1 MNTARRASV
10 ILAVAA
16 ALTLSACTGTAG
28 PDGTSA
34 APAPTPTASQTDMSQ
49 ITDQPGSQEGYVGA
63 LEDAKL
69 TSCERDGA
77 NWVAQGTVTN
87 PIDKVQSY
95 RLYVSALSDDDTR
108 GIIQVDVP
116 KVAGGATAEWKASFP
131 LDDEKLECVLRVE
144 RFAP

>member
-1 MNTARRASV
+1 MNIARRASV

-16 ALTLSACTGTAG
+16 ALTLSACTGAAG

-34 APAPTPTASQTDMSQ
+34 APTPTATQTDMSQ

-63 LEDAKL
+63 LEDATV

-77 NWVAQGTVTN
+77 DWVAQGTVTN
-87 PIDKVQSY
+87 PIDEVQNY

-108 GIIQVDVP
+108 GIVQVDVP
-116 KVAGGATAEWKASFP
+116 DVDGGATAEWKASFP